1 MIQTPRGEQR
11 RLKLR
16 YSLRKFWNIRDKG
29 KILKHGHRVLNSNTP
44 EPRVYIDNVLT
55 LAGND
60 QQSGIPNPV
69 ANGWRWSEDVFTC
82 AKCPVIYLP
91 VCLPGGR
98 GKDGWSSKTRGPTKT
113 EETVLWKQ
121 GFRARRMLRTLPGWE
136 DWMGL
141 AQETQSRALPQAT
154 TIRSSDWGRRP
165 ITSRKGRGW
174 GIEWW

>member
-69 ANGWRWSEDVFTC
+69 ANG
-82 AKCPVIYLP
+82 
-91 VCLPGGR
+91 
-98 GKDGWSSKTRGPTKT
+98 
-113 EETVLWKQ
+113 
-121 GFRARRMLRTLPGWE
+121 
-136 DWMGL
+136 
-141 AQETQSRALPQAT
+141 
-154 TIRSSDWGRRP
+154 
-165 ITSRKGRGW
+165 
-174 GIEWW
+174 